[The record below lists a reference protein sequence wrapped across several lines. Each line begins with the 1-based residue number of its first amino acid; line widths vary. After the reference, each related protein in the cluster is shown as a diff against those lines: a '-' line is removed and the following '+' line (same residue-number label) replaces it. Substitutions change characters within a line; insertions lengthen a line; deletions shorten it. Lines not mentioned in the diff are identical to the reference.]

1 MWRHFLQY
9 LPGATIAYFLR
20 LDHNSEAIPS
30 ARIHQKTLPMF
41 CIRAYLLLSLQ
52 TKIDP
57 VIYRQSSS
65 FGVAKG
71 RMKKRLLLY
80 KVILKYF
87 FRQVKIICS
96 FLSQNIP

>member
-20 LDHNSEAIPS
+20 LDHHSEAIPS

-41 CIRAYLLLSLQ
+41 CIQSYLLLSLQ

-65 FGVAKG
+65 FG
-71 RMKKRLLLY
+71 
-80 KVILKYF
+80 F
-87 FRQVKIICS
+87 FGTLPAVE
-96 FLSQNIP
+96 LSKNRSTAL